1 MRRKWYILAGVLCL
15 CLLVISPIYAQGRSI
30 FWERWDVV
38 IDEIDTTNN
47 SYRVQE
53 IYDIQFTGRYTF
65 GAATI
70 PDENLD
76 RIDNV
81 IVYENGQALRASCSE
96 SAGTYCVQAVQEG
109 TSIVYYFNR
118 PLTDTTQ
125 EFTLEYT
132 VIGALRTYDGGD
144 QLWWTA
150 IPSDHFGYSIGSST
164 VTVEMPMDSI
174 PREGVD
180 PVVTYGASTTVDVA
194 NNIIQAVATGPL
206 GGNDY
211 LEIRVQYPHDPNA
224 RTPAWQS
231 DFDSQR
237 AFEEDVKP
245 ILDIALI
252 MLGLLIGIGGPLAV
266 FAVWYNKGRDPK
278 VGPVPEHLSELPTD
292 LPPALVGTL
301 VDEKAD
307 VRDVLST
314 LLHLASRG
322 YLVIEENRTEGV
334 VFGLGAKSEFA
345 FKRTDKPIND
355 LRNFEQKLIQ
365 KVFSSGMERSM
376 DSLRN
381 KFYNYIPQL
390 QNDLYKELVKEKLF
404 TTSPQTTRTMWS
416 TVAMVILGIAV
427 LLGFLLSGET
437 ENISVLLLCLPAS
450 LGATRIAAI
459 IASQHMPA
467 KTREGALEAAKWNAF
482 RQFMKNVEKYKD
494 MDDVA
499 TNFDDYLAYAIAF
512 GIDRSWIQ
520 RFSKVPTTSMP
531 IWYFPTYRGGY
542 YSGGYRAGSPLPR
555 SSGMPSAKDVL
566 PGEMT
571 SADGGGFSLN
581 DMAGDITGGLES
593 ISSGL
598 TNMLES
604 ASSTFTSKPQSSSS
618 GSWGSG
624 GSSWSGGGSGGG
636 GSSGGGSRG
645 FG

>member
-15 CLLVISPIYAQGRSI
+15 CLLVISPTYAQSRSI

-38 IDEIDTTNN
+38 IDQIDTTNN
-47 SYRVQE
+47 SFRVQE
-53 IYDIQFTGRYTF
+53 IYDIQFTGTF
-65 GAATI
+65 RFGSAVIA
-70 PDENLD
+70 DDNLD
-76 RIDNV
+76 RIDNAR
-81 IVYENGQALRASCSE
+81 VYENGRPLQQSCSE
-96 SAGTYCVQAVQEG
+96 ATGTYCVQNVQEG
-109 TSIVYYFNR
+109 LSIVYYFNR
-118 PLTDTTQ
+118 PLTDERQ
-125 EFTLEYT
+125 SFTIEYT
-132 VIGALRTYDGGD
+132 VTGALRSYEGGD

-150 IPSDHFGYSIGSST
+150 IPSDHFGFSIGAST

-174 PREGVD
+174 PREGID
-180 PVVTYGASTTVDVA
+180 PVETYGVSTEVTVA
-194 NNIIQAVATGPL
+194 NNIVEAVATEAL
-206 GGNDY
+206 GGDDY
-211 LEIRVQYPHDPNA
+211 LEIRVQYPHDPNGQS
-224 RTPAWQS
+224 PAWQS

-237 AFEEDVKP
+237 EFDENVKP
-245 ILDIALI
+245 LLDIALI
-252 MLGLLIGIGGPLAV
+252 MIGLLIGIGGPLGV

-278 VGPVPEHLSELPTD
+278 VGPVPSHLSELPSD

-334 VFGLGAKSEFA
+334 VFGIGAKSEFA

-355 LRNFEQKLIQ
+355 LRGFEQKMIQ
-365 KVFSSGMERSM
+365 KVFGSGMERSM
-376 DSLRN
+376 ESLKN

-390 QNDLYKELVKEKLF
+390 QSDLYDELVKEKLF
-404 TTSPQTTRTMWS
+404 TTSPHSTRTIWT
-416 TVAMVILGIAV
+416 TVAMVIFGLAV

-437 ENISVLLLCLPAS
+437 ENISTLLLCLPAS
-450 LGATRIAAI
+450 LGATGIAAI

-467 KTREGALEAAKWNAF
+467 KTYEGALEAAKWNAF
-482 RQFMKNVEKYKD
+482 REFMRNVEKYKD
-494 MDDVA
+494 VEDVA
-499 TNFDDYLAYAIAF
+499 TNFDEYLAYGVAF

-520 RFSKVPTTSMP
+520 RFSKVPTTHMP

-542 YSGGYRAGSPLPR
+542 YSRGYTAGTPLPR
-555 SSGMPSAKDVL
+555 SGGLPSSKDVL
-566 PGEMT
+566 PGELA
-571 SADGGGFSLN
+571 SAGGGGFSLD

-604 ASSTFTSKPQSSSS
+604 ASRTFTSKPQSSSS

-624 GSSWSGGGSGGG
+624 GSSWSGGGSSGG